1 MKLTRYTV
9 SSMLDRNIEIIW
21 PPPQALVINKER
33 KCMGVGT
40 RLRFKENGEYEVKVQ
55 MAAAS
60 GCLALEE

>member
-1 MKLTRYTV
+1 
-9 SSMLDRNIEIIW
+9 MLDRNIEIIW